1 MPRHSFPSSNDT
13 VFWMQCLSRRIGGG
27 GLKLLG
33 HEWVF
38 SRRRDAR
45 LEGSLEISRRFSPN
59 VFKWYGATL
68 VIVPTILGGQVSH
81 AVAYPY
87 DSERIEPFVDIAK
100 LFAERCPH

>member
-1 MPRHSFPSSNDT
+1 
-13 VFWMQCLSRRIGGG
+13 MQCLSRLIGGG

-33 HEWVF
+33 HDGVF

-68 VIVPTILGGQVSH
+68 VIAANYTGRPGQSRGR
-81 AVAYPY
+81 PPL
-87 DSERIEPFVDIAK
+87 DSERFRVVPRTDRSLRARLRVRKTAARGGESP
-100 LFAERCPH
+100 CQP